1 MRYGII
7 PGTDLNAAVVVMGTA
22 GFGGGMTEA
31 EAFRLFDLYVEQGG
45 NFFDTALVYDDW
57 LNRGR
62 SLTEIRLGKWLKA
75 RGNRKRL
82 VLATKGG
89 HPELTSMHIGRLG
102 REDLIA
108 DVDRSLSQ
116 LGTDVIDLYWLHR
129 DDPAAPV
136 AGIMETLDE
145 LVRSGKVR
153 SIGCSNWTVARIRE
167 AQAYAEA
174 NGLTKFAASQPLWN
188 MAMVNHGSI
197 RDTTLVVMNEA
208 DKTYYERA
216 GMAVIPFS
224 SQANGFFGGRYA
236 RGREAGRQ
244 GSADAVERQYFSEG
258 NFDRL
263 ERAQRLAAELGT
275 TGSAIALA
283 YLTSQPFPVFPIVGA
298 TKPDYVIDCCAAGDI
313 TLTPAQ
319 IRYLETGEAG
329 ER

>member
-1 MRYGII
+1 MRYGTI
-7 PGTDLNAAVVVMGTA
+7 PGTDLNAAVIVMGTA

-57 LNRGR
+57 LNQGR
-62 SLTEIRLGKWLKA
+62 SLTEIRLGKWLKE
-75 RGNRKRL
+75 RGNRGRL

-89 HPELTSMHIGRLG
+89 HPELSSMHIGRLG
-102 REDLIA
+102 RDDLIA

-129 DDPAAPV
+129 DDPAAPI
-136 AGIMETLDE
+136 AGIMEALDG
-145 LVRSGKVR
+145 LVKAGKIR
-153 SIGCSNWTVARIRE
+153 SIGCSNWTVARIEE
-167 AQAYAEA
+167 ARAYAEG
-174 NGLTKFAASQPLWN
+174 NGLTPFVASQPLWN
-188 MAMVNHGSI
+188 MAVVNPGSI
-197 RDTTLVVMNEA
+197 RDTTLVIMSDA
-208 DKTYYERA
+208 DKAYFERT

-236 RGREAGRQ
+236 RDREAGRQ
-244 GSADAVERQYFSEG
+244 GSAEAVERQYFSDA
-258 NFDRL
+258 NFGRL

-283 YLTSQPFPVFPIVGA
+283 YLTSQPFPVFPIIGA
-298 TKPDYVIDCCAAGDI
+298 TRPEYVRDSCAAGEL

-319 IRYLETGEAG
+319 VRYLETGE
-329 ER
+329 